1 MRILSILLAALLFT
15 ASGAVAQKPTAAQ
28 LEALRA
34 YVHPLRTVV
43 PDDGDDSDL
52 AVLKTMLADARIVGL
67 GEATHGTREIFQM
80 KDRLVR
86 YLAQHMDFDIFSIE
100 DQLAGVT
107 EVNRYILGGE
117 GGWNWG
123 MSQGFFSTEATREM
137 IEWMRRYN
145 DGQPKI
151 AFTGFDM
158 QVPKGAYRTLRA
170 FFEGDSVAQKRIER
184 LQQAVDK
191 IDKTAQS
198 RAIKKM
204 WAPLRRNAKEFAL
217 IRDSLQAAIDA
228 SPHKAAEKAWASQN
242 LRVIEQLTE
251 AFREGL
257 TYFAFDRGR
266 DRFMAENIGWIQKH
280 SPGAKMVLWAHNA
293 HIQDGRIIGKGP
305 AMGAHLKKAFGPDY
319 AAVGFALGEG
329 TYTARERSEGRVT
342 SDNVLASPDP
352 KSYEYI
358 FSLLGEEIFLLD
370 LKRMKAD
377 NSEAMK
383 WFLRPHRFR
392 TIGAMA
398 EGAKQNYGF
407 LHREKIGDRF
417 DYLIYIRHSTA
428 SRMLPQT
435 K

>member
-1 MRILSILLAALLFT
+1 MRILLILLAALLFT
-15 ASGAVAQKPTAAQ
+15 VSNAAAQRKHEPTADQ
-28 LEALRA
+28 LEALRE

-52 AVLKTMLADARIVGL
+52 AVLKTLLADAQIVGL

-80 KDRLVR
+80 KDRLIR
-86 YLAQHMDFDIFSIE
+86 YMAQDMGFDIFSIE
-100 DQLAGVT
+100 DQLPSVT
-107 EVNRYILGGE
+107 GVNRYILGDGE
-117 GGWNWG
+117 KWNEG
-123 MSQGFFSTEATREM
+123 MRQGFFITEETREM

-145 DGQPKI
+145 DGQSKI

-158 QVPKGAYRTLRA
+158 QTHKEACLTLRA

-191 IDKTAQS
+191 IIKTAQS
-198 RAIKKM
+198 HAIKKM
-204 WAPLRRNAKEFAL
+204 WAPLRRNAKEFAM

-228 SPHKAAEKAWASQN
+228 SPHKAAPKAWISQN

-251 AFREGL
+251 ACREGL
-257 TYFAFDRGR
+257 TYFGFDRGR

-293 HIQDGRIIGKGP
+293 HIQDGRIFGKGP
-305 AMGAHLKKAFGPDY
+305 SMGAHLKKAFGTDY

-329 TYTARERSEGRVT
+329 TYTARNRSNWRVT
-342 SDNVLASPDP
+342 SDNVLPSPDP
-352 KSYEYI
+352 RSYEYI
-358 FSLLGEEIFLLD
+358 FSLLGEDIFLLD
-370 LKRMKAD
+370 LKRMKAE
-377 NSEAMK
+377 NSEAME
-383 WFLRPHRFR
+383 WFLRSHRFR
-392 TIGAMA
+392 VIGALA
-398 EGAKQNYGF
+398 EGVKQNYG
-407 LHREKIGDRF
+407 EKIGDRF

-428 SRMLPQT
+428 SRLLIEV